1 MCSPP
6 LTLLRSVCLCV
17 RRTGNY
23 DFAVM
28 RHAAHIAAPWKLGS
42 GGDLSPRRVD
52 VAGQADIVCFLFP
65 RRPLIPLRDGAVV
78 SYAVG
83 FVSGLRSKRKLGT
96 EQARTSASRLC
107 RTHLP
112 GCGQHTAHVDARCRS
127 DACVSPRHLFVET
140 RERQKGRGRQKFK
153 STKVSSKTTQEKCS
167 GTEAAQGASMR
178 VYMHYEEEDPNHTA
192 VLTSTGPDTLLDDL
206 LCDFLRSYVDHYG
219 EGAADLDAALL
230 ELRSSK
236 QKKLKRAGKVS
247 EQVQDRDDIFVVRG
261 TVTTV
266 KKSRRKQIVLDLP
279 SAQAAAIHRP
289 SPVAAQ
295 PVAARAA
302 SGIGE
307 EDGDYSAQVAEADRM
322 HTMQEE
328 MRAVA
333 LEQAQANAKPVGQF
347 NNVTGTDRFAHHFD
361 RKILGN
367 AEDDQIIDASPMP
380 TQEAIVQANC
390 LKCRQHMFYPG
401 QTALVSCHACKL
413 LHMGVECPHCGTFF
427 PAPADAG
434 RMACPVCSGQG
445 DLSTFEAQRRK
456 SFISDDAISSLEL
469 AEEPQDIHLIMQYYC
484 DKNPERQLEVDE
496 CLRKNLANPYIRHVH
511 VLTENPM
518 DMTPFTQGKGDKLV
532 QYVQVG
538 IGVCV
543 CV

>member
-1 MCSPP
+1 
-6 LTLLRSVCLCV
+6 
-17 RRTGNY
+17 
-23 DFAVM
+23 
-28 RHAAHIAAPWKLGS
+28 
-42 GGDLSPRRVD
+42 
-52 VAGQADIVCFLFP
+52 
-65 RRPLIPLRDGAVV
+65 
-78 SYAVG
+78 
-83 FVSGLRSKRKLGT
+83 
-96 EQARTSASRLC
+96 
-107 RTHLP
+107 
-112 GCGQHTAHVDARCRS
+112 
-127 DACVSPRHLFVET
+127 
-140 RERQKGRGRQKFK
+140 
-153 STKVSSKTTQEKCS
+153 
-167 GTEAAQGASMR
+167 MR

-206 LCDFLRSYVDHYG
+206 LCDFLRSYVEHYG
-219 EGAADLDAALL
+219 EGAADLDAAVL

-247 EQVQDRDDIFVVRG
+247 EQVQDRDDIFVVRS
-261 TVTTV
+261 TVIAV

-279 SAQAAAIHRP
+279 SAPAAAIHRP
-289 SPVAAQ
+289 SPVAA
-295 PVAARAA
+295 RAA
-302 SGIGE
+302 SGIEE
-307 EDGDYSAQVAEADRM
+307 EDGDDSAQAAEAERM

-347 NNVTGTDRFAHHFD
+347 NNVTGTDRFAHQFD

-367 AEDDQIIDASPMP
+367 AEEDQIIDASPMP

-484 DKNPERQLEVDE
+484 DKNPERQREVDE

-538 IGVCV
+538 IRVCV
-543 CV
+543 CVCLTVCVCKCVSVCVFDYVCVCVCVCARACAQLNLFRYACRHLTDRHEGMARLLASCTCVCVRVLMCVRALVVVCVRVPPRLLCMLVHTPPQTRTPTNK

>member
-1 MCSPP
+1 
-6 LTLLRSVCLCV
+6 
-17 RRTGNY
+17 
-23 DFAVM
+23 
-28 RHAAHIAAPWKLGS
+28 
-42 GGDLSPRRVD
+42 
-52 VAGQADIVCFLFP
+52 
-65 RRPLIPLRDGAVV
+65 
-78 SYAVG
+78 
-83 FVSGLRSKRKLGT
+83 
-96 EQARTSASRLC
+96 
-107 RTHLP
+107 
-112 GCGQHTAHVDARCRS
+112 
-127 DACVSPRHLFVET
+127 
-140 RERQKGRGRQKFK
+140 
-153 STKVSSKTTQEKCS
+153 
-167 GTEAAQGASMR
+167 MR

-206 LCDFLRSYVDHYG
+206 LCDFLRSYVEHYG
-219 EGAADLDAALL
+219 EGAADLDAAVL

-247 EQVQDRDDIFVVRG
+247 EQVQDRDDIFVVRS
-261 TVTTV
+261 TVIAV

-279 SAQAAAIHRP
+279 SAPAAAIHRP
-289 SPVAAQ
+289 SPVAA
-295 PVAARAA
+295 RAA
-302 SGIGE
+302 SGIEE
-307 EDGDYSAQVAEADRM
+307 EDGDDSAQAAEAERM

-347 NNVTGTDRFAHHFD
+347 NNVTGTDRFAHQFD

-367 AEDDQIIDASPMP
+367 AEEDQIIDASPMP

-484 DKNPERQLEVDE
+484 DKNPERQREVDE

-538 IGVCV
+538 IRVCV
-543 CV
+543 CVCLTVCVCKCVSVCVFDYVCVCVCVCTRVRAVEFVQV